1 MNTSRNAYV
10 HSWGQDPS
18 HDKLNSVRV
27 GGLGATSLGKELRV
41 KIMDRDGRSVLAT
54 VTWQIDA
61 QVSPD
66 LNLHVPL
73 ALDSVGAVLVAI
85 E

>member
-1 MNTSRNAYV
+1 MNTSRIAYL
-10 HSWGQDPS
+10 HSLGQDPS
-18 HDKLNSVRV
+18 QYKLNSVRV
-27 GGLGATSLGKELRV
+27 GGLGPLSFGRELSV
-41 KIMDRDGRSVLAT
+41 KIMDRDGRSVLDT